1 MPLTNQH
8 PEEEVNQL
16 FSRVA
21 GKYDLMNNVISL
33 GTQRAWRKVF
43 FTQLDVAGGA
53 DCLDLCCGT
62 GDLTIELAKRAGRTG
77 RVIGL
82 DFNQAMLDLAE
93 KKVRDLDLPFADNSF
108 DVVTI
113 GFGLRNVPDANQV
126 LAEVTRVLKPGG
138 VFGCLEMSQPNNSLV
153 RVGWKGYFKLFPLMA
168 KAFGGNYR
176 DYRYLQQTSRAFVS
190 AEKLKQM
197 MEEAG
202 MSSVTVT
209 KLNFGA
215 GAIHIGQKK
224 R

>member
-33 GTQRAWRKVF
+33 GTQRAWRRVF

-93 KKVRDLDLPFADNSF
+93 EKVRDLDLQKDIELVQADAMHLPFADNSF

-138 VFGCLEMSQPNNSLV
+138 VFGCLEMSQPNNPLV

-176 DYRYLQQTSRAFVS
+176 D
-190 AEKLKQM
+190 KQM

>member
-33 GTQRAWRKVF
+33 GTQRAWRRAF

-93 KKVRDLDLPFADNSF
+93 KKVRDLDLQKDIELVKADAMHLPFADNSF

-168 KAFGGNYR
+168 KAFGA
-176 DYRYLQQTSRAFVS
+176 TT
-190 AEKLKQM
+190 ET
-197 MEEAG
+197 
-202 MSSVTVT
+202 TVT
-209 KLNFGA
+209 FSRLPGPLFRLRSSNK
-215 GAIHIGQKK
+215 
-224 R
+224 